1 MSVHPARA
9 HAIAASGAT
18 AANAAAVAAAVA
30 AAAAASAA
38 AVPKPQA
45 VILPPTSIRQF
56 ISPNNQDDE

>member
-9 HAIAASGAT
+9 HAVAASGAT
-18 AANAAAVAAAVA
+18 AANAAAVAAAA

-38 AVPKPQA
+38 VVPKPQA